1 MLTLKTSAH
10 IRTIRHSKSFRS
22 CPNATGVSM
31 AHLDLRR
38 ILLEEKRL
46 AWREGRRLW
55 RNQEWSE
62 HLERL
67 SGPLRVLPPSAR
79 SGQRMAE

>member
-10 IRTIRHSKSFRS
+10 IRSIRHSKSFRS
-22 CPNATGVSM
+22 CPNATGVSL
-31 AHLDLRR
+31 AHLDRRR

-46 AWREGRRLW
+46 AWRETRRLW
-55 RNQEWSE
+55 LNEEWGG

-67 SGPLRVLPPSAR
+67 SGPLRVSPPSAR
-79 SGQRMAE
+79 SGQRMAG